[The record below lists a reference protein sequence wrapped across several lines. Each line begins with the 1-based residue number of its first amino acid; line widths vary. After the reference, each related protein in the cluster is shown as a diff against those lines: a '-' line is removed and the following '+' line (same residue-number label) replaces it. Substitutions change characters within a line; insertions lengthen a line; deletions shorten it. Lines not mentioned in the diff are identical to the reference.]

1 MVVFFDLDGTI
12 VDTKTLYIPPS
23 AIRTVQALRE
33 KGHIPVVNTGRP
45 YAHIDPRIREL
56 PFSGWICGCGMEI
69 LFNGSWLYRRR
80 PDEALQAFVR
90 QKVAEFGILPLYECA
105 DGALVYDPERLAH
118 PKQKLELEQM
128 KSKGFPIRTV
138 SEHPDFMKFVTWC
151 LDQEAAEKFHQAME
165 PYFEVITRGKDG
177 FTEFVLKGSSKA
189 GGMLEL
195 LKALDI
201 PQSETLAIGDSTNDL
216 PMFQTA
222 AHSVCMGSG
231 MEEAKLAAEY
241 VTAPLLEDGVEKA
254 MAHYGLI

>member
-1 MVVFFDLDGTI
+1 MVVFFDLDGTV

-69 LFNGSWLYRRR
+69 LFHGSWLYRRH
-80 PDEALQAFVR
+80 PEEALQAFVR

-118 PKQKLELEQM
+118 PKQKLEL
-128 KSKGFPIRTV
+128 
-138 SEHPDFMKFVTWC
+138 
-151 LDQEAAEKFHQAME
+151 
-165 PYFEVITRGKDG
+165 
-177 FTEFVLKGSSKA
+177 LKT
-189 GGMLEL
+189 
-195 LKALDI
+195 LDI

-231 MEEAKLAAEY
+231 MEEAKQAAEY

-254 MAHYGLI
+254 MKHYGLI